1 MNRRPMTLPGGRFVA
16 SAALFVLLV
25 TVPALASA
33 PAGRFTASAGVVH
46 DSKTGLNWQ
55 QAVSTTLYTYASAL
69 TYCSG
74 NVAAL
79 PGSGWRLPA
88 IKELQ
93 TLVDDSVASPGPTID
108 AAAFPSTPA
117 SFFWS
122 ATVCAS
128 PSSDAWY
135 VDFSNGY
142 TGGNDMTVTF
152 YIRCVR

>member
-93 TLVDDSVASPGPTID
+93 RWSTIRWRRPAQQSTRLHSRQRPQVSFGPRRYVPHLRPTLGT
-108 AAAFPSTPA
+108 ST
-117 SFFWS
+117 S
-122 ATVCAS
+122 ATATR
-128 PSSDAWY
+128 AA
-135 VDFSNGY
+135 
-142 TGGNDMTVTF
+142 TT
-152 YIRCVR
+152 

>member
-108 AAAFPSTPA
+108 ASAFSSTPA
-117 SFFWS
+117 DYFWS
-122 ATVCAS
+122 STPYV
-128 PSSDAWY
+128 PDTSSACIVY
-135 VDFSNGY
+135 FTNGN
-142 TGGNDMTVTF
+142 TSHSAMAN
-152 YIRCVR
+152 